1 MQRNCDGMWKRTS
14 HALMKALLL
23 ASLSIVSPLLVRAG
37 DADPKSEPLLQGIR
51 ATLPKGWT
59 AKYEKDTSCLTV
71 ERDEPVS
78 GGLGLPNM
86 PAPPMERVSQMYVMG
101 PMQRYSF
108 SFRVMDFVTP
118 AQYQRWVGE
127 NAEVEKKAR
136 VIYDDFEKRRLLGKG
151 GRLEPRTD
159 GDKAAAARHKEL
171 TASKHALPDFY
182 FKKLSVRWVW
192 GAPAAENNGWVSFYV
207 DDDRIRGECDQV
219 REKVLKLFSNYQDP

>member
-1 MQRNCDGMWKRTS
+1 
-14 HALMKALLL
+14 MKVLLL
-23 ASLSIVSPLLVRAG
+23 ASLYILSPMFVRAG
-37 DADPKSEPLLQGIR
+37 DAEQKSEPLLQHIR
-51 ATLPKGWT
+51 ATLSKGWT
-59 AKYEKDTSCLTV
+59 VKYEKDTSCLTV

-86 PAPPMERVSQMYVMG
+86 PAPSMERVSQMYVMR
-101 PMQRYSF
+101 PMNRYSF

-118 AQYQRWVGE
+118 AQYQRWVAE

-159 GDKAAAARHKEL
+159 EDKAAAARHKEL
-171 TASKHALPDFY
+171 TASEHALPDFY
-182 FKKLSVRWVW
+182 FQKLSVRWVW

-219 REKVLKLFSNYQDP
+219 REKVLKLFSKYQDL